1 LAIDYPTATAA
12 ELVAAL
18 RTRQVS
24 SAELTETAITRI
36 EAKDGAI
43 NAVVVRDFD
52 RARQDAKAADEALAQ
67 GANGT
72 LLGLPMTVKES
83 YDLKGFPTT
92 WGVAQMLDHIAP
104 ADALPV
110 QRLKRA
116 GAIILGKTNVPPN
129 LGDWQSANPIYGR
142 TNNPL
147 DLTRSPGG
155 SSGGGAAA
163 LAAGYVALEMGSD
176 IGGSIR
182 FPAAFCGVYGHK
194 TSYGLMPMEGH
205 APGGQRGAPPLL
217 GVGGPLARSAGDL
230 ALALNVLCGPAGE
243 EAKAFGLRLP
253 KPRHERLSDYRVLVI
268 DDHPRCATGS
278 DVKTALASLA
288 ARLEAGGAQVSRDAS
303 LVPDLSH
310 THDVY
315 LPMLLA
321 IVMRRVEDTARP
333 PISVN
338 RWMDLLDAQARLRK
352 AWAELFEKVDVVIAP
367 TFGTGAFPHMAD
379 PNWGARSLMIDG
391 QPTPFGDQ
399 LAWAG
404 IATLPNL
411 PSTAMPI
418 GLGREGMPISAQA
431 IGPYLEDL
439 TTITFA
445 GLVASRSSQA

>member
-1 LAIDYPTATAA
+1 VAIDYPTATAA
-12 ELVAAL
+12 ELIAAL
-18 RTRQVS
+18 RNGQVS
-24 SAELTETAITRI
+24 SVELTETAIARI

-52 RARQDAKAADEALAQ
+52 RARTDARAADQALAQ
-67 GANGT
+67 GGQGV

-83 YDLKGFPTT
+83 YDLKGYPTT
-92 WGVAQMLDHIAP
+92 WGVPEMLDYIAT

-116 GAIILGKTNVPPN
+116 GAVVLGKTNVPPM

-147 DLTRSPGG
+147 DLSRSPGG

-205 APGGQRGAPPLL
+205 SPGGQRGAQAPL
-217 GVGGPLARSAGDL
+217 GVGGPLARSAADL
-230 ALALNVLCGPAGE
+230 ALALTVLAGPAGD
-243 EAKAFGLRLP
+243 EAKAFSLRLP
-253 KPRHERLSDYRVLVI
+253 KPRHEQLSSYRVLII
-268 DDHPRCATGS
+268 DDHPLCATGS
-278 DVKTALASLA
+278 DVKAALASLA
-288 ARLEAGGAQVSRDAS
+288 ADLERRGVQVSRDAS
-303 LVPDLSH
+303 LVPDLSESH
-310 THDVY
+310 NAY
-315 LPMLLA
+315 IPMLLA
-321 IVMRRVEDTARP
+321 IVNRRAQDNARP

-338 RWMDLLDAQARLRK
+338 RWMDLLDTQVRIRK
-352 AWAELFEKVDVVIAP
+352 AWAALFEKVDVVIAP

-379 PNWGARSLMIDG
+379 PNWFSRSLMIDG
-391 QPTPFGDQ
+391 QTTPFGDQ
-399 LAWAG
+399 LAWAS

-411 PSTAMPI
+411 PSTAMPL
-418 GLGREGMPISAQA
+418 GLGKEGMPIGAQV

-439 TTITFA
+439 TSIAFA
-445 GLVASRSSQA
+445 GLVAQA